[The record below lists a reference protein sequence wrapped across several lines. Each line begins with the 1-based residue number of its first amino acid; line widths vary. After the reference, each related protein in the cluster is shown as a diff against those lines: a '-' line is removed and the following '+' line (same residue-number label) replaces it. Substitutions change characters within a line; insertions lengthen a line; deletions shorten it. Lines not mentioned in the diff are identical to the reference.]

1 MPALPRPS
9 TSLSTRLTLAYAA
22 LAAVDTALA
31 GSRRPWAHRARH
43 VTKPLLMPVLA
54 ASLATDQAAAGSPL
68 RTTTL
73 AAQAC
78 GWAGDVLLLREDP
91 RSFAAGA
98 ASFGVGHLAYLSG
111 LRGRRDRSTTFTS
124 RPTTRA
130 VAASWALSAP
140 VVALA
145 ASRRD
150 RRLGAV
156 LLGYS
161 GLLATTAAAAQHLD
175 PSLPRSARL
184 LTAAGGSLFLAS
196 DAVLGARTFVLPE
209 LLGHEPPARME
220 SAVMATY
227 TAAQLLLARG
237 AAAAAIR

>member
-1 MPALPRPS
+1 MR
-9 TSLSTRLTLAYAA
+9 TTTRLTLAYAA
-22 LAAVDTALA
+22 LAALDTALA
-31 GSRRPWAHRARH
+31 GSRRPGAHRARH

-54 ASLATDQAAAGSPL
+54 ASLATDERATGSPL
-68 RTTTL
+68 RATTL

-78 GWAGDVLLLREDP
+78 GWAGDVWLLREDP

-98 ASFGVGHLAYLSG
+98 SSFGVGHLAYLRG
-111 LRGRRDRSTTFTS
+111 LRAQRDRSTTLPS

-130 VAASWALSAP
+130 IAGTWALSAP
-140 VVALA
+140 VVAA
-145 ASRRD
+145 AAARRD

-156 LLGYS
+156 VLGYS
-161 GLLATTAAAAQHLD
+161 GLLSTLAASAQHLD
-175 PSLPRSARL
+175 PALPARARV
-184 LTAAGGSLFLAS
+184 LTAAGASLFLAS

-209 LLGHEPPARME
+209 LLGTTPHPRVE

-237 AAAAAIR
+237 AAAAVGTGDD